1 MLDLWAAIHRLP
13 LYEAALDLAE
23 TFQVPR
29 NREEDR
35 GTRKGNQFSPNGDGQ
50 NVRPR
55 GGHCD
60 RRSEVTT

>member
-1 MLDLWAAIHRLP
+1 MKRRP
-13 LYEAALDLAE
+13 LNLY
-23 TFQVPR
+23 R
-29 NREEDR
+29 RR

-60 RRSEVTT
+60 QRGEVTTS